1 MRVLG
6 LDPGSR
12 QTGFGVVERDG
23 KGYRSVA
30 HGHVPAPPRLDLAHR
45 IHHIAERAGEI
56 MDRYRPDC
64 VAVEEAFYHESVR
77 STLVLGHVR
86 GALLVAAVG
95 RGLEVAEYTPREVKM
110 SVVGSGAAAK
120 QQVAFMVRHLL
131 GLRGALQQDAA
142 DALAIAIC
150 HLNRSA
156 RGEPARA
163 ARAAAGRLEALLARR
178 SGS

>member
-1 MRVLG
+1 MRFVDRGEDRRKRPPLDEVLE
-6 LDPGSR
+6 
-12 QTGFGVVERDG
+12 TGHNREC
-23 KGYRSVA
+23 STE
-30 HGHVPAPPRLDLAHR
+30 DL
-45 IHHIAERAGEI
+45 IAERAGEI

-120 QQVAFMVRHLL
+120 QQVAFMVRRLL

-156 RGEPARA
+156 HGEPARA

>member
-1 MRVLG
+1 MLVLG

-64 VAVEEAFYHESVR
+64 VAVEEAFYPESVR

-86 GALLVAAVG
+86 GALVEKGPGSCVIEAAGIGYLVSVSNHTAEVLPRAGEPVFLRTRQVVREDAVTLFG
-95 RGLEVAEYTPREVKM
+95 FADPEELRLFDLLIAVSG
-110 SVVGSGAAAK
+110 VGPK
-120 QQVAFMVRHLL
+120 L
-131 GLRGALQQDAA
+131 
-142 DALAIAIC
+142 ALALLSGLKPHA
-150 HLNRSA
+150 
-156 RGEPARA
+156 
-163 ARAAAGRLEALLARR
+163 LAR
-178 SGS
+178 